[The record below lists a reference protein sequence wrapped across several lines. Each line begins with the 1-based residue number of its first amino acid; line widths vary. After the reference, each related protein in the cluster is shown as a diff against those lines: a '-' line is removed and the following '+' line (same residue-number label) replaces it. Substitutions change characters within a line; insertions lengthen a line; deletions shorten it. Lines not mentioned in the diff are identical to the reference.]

1 MGRSVL
7 KFIRLSPNKTRL
19 IAREIQGM
27 NAEMALA
34 TLEFMPNKGAKVLY
48 KVVVSALAN
57 SSLEAAD
64 AVITS
69 VRVDRGPVLKRWK
82 PRARGR
88 ATKIRKP
95 MSNIIVEVSQAEG
108 GK

>member
-7 KFIRLSPNKTRL
+7 KFIRLSPTKTRL

-27 NAEMALA
+27 NAEQALA
-34 TLEFMPNKGAKVLY
+34 ALEFMPNKGAKVLY

-69 VRVDRGPVLKRWK
+69 ARVDRGPVLRRWK

-95 MSNIIVEVSQAEG
+95 MSNIIVEVAQAEG